1 MHVMLARVLAL
12 AAGAGAM
19 PSAGP
24 QPASSLVVHA
34 IRAYRPEQ
42 GRTEVNAFMQIPYIL
57 LEPTT
62 DGPDGALSYKIQVK
76 VVDSTG
82 LTLLQNSWQNH
93 APAAARTA
101 DASAVDMVRF
111 SLAPGRYRLT
121 VTVQDSV
128 SGHQAEAATDLEGF
142 ATEPPAS
149 DLLLSPSIRM
159 ATPTDSMPRPAEL
172 RWGEVLVTA
181 AAKLELTPLRSVA
194 YYLIE
199 AYADQNVAG
208 TLSFRVTDSTQK
220 VLLQTAV
227 EKVQVPPGGGVLKGQ
242 LDLAGLPG
250 GAYTLT
256 SSLSLGTKKVERSST
271 FTMANL
277 GEALA
282 RDVNRREAAAN
293 TDGGYFAAM
302 KEAELD
308 AAEEP
313 LAAIATST
321 ELSAYSD
328 KLSLNG
334 KRRFLAEFWQRRD
347 PSPGTPQNE
356 ARENFYKWIAYAN
369 THYREGGHSRP
380 GWKTDRGRVYLRN
393 GPPEEV
399 LQRDQLAK
407 APPFEVWRYRA
418 GKDRWYIFA
427 DRSLGVG
434 LFQLIQSNDVNEPG
448 LPSWQ
453 VILTAEGL
461 QDVGRFLG
469 IDFFTTQRNF

>member
-1 MHVMLARVLAL
+1 MHVMLARALAL
-12 AAGAGAM
+12 AAGMGAM
-19 PSAGP
+19 PSVGA
-24 QPASSLVVHA
+24 QPVSSLVVHA
-34 IRAYRPEQ
+34 IRAYRPAQ
-42 GRTEVNAFMQIPYIL
+42 GRTEVNAFMQIPYVL

-76 VVDSTG
+76 VADSTG

-93 APAAARTA
+93 APAAAREA
-101 DASAVDMVRF
+101 NASAVDMVRF

-128 SGHQAEAATDLEGF
+128 SGHQLEAGTDLEGF
-142 ATEPPAS
+142 AAEPPAS

-159 ATPTDSMPRPAEL
+159 ATATDSVPRPAEL

-199 AYADQNVAG
+199 AYADQNVTG

-220 VLLQTAV
+220 VLLQTPA
-227 EKVQVPPGGGVLKGQ
+227 EKVQVPSGGGVLKGQ

-250 GAYTLT
+250 GTYTLT
-256 SSLSLGTKKVERSST
+256 SSLAMGSRKVERSST
-271 FTMANL
+271 FAMANL
-277 GEALA
+277 NETLA
-282 RDVNRREAAAN
+282 RDAGRREAAAN
-293 TDGGYFAAM
+293 TDEGYFAVM
-302 KEAELD
+302 KGPELD
-308 AAEEP
+308 AAEQP
-313 LAAIATST
+313 LAAIAGSG
-321 ELSAYSD
+321 ELSAYND

-347 PSPGTPQNE
+347 PTPGTPDNE
-356 ARENFYKWIAYAN
+356 ARANFYQWIEYAN
-369 THYREGGHSRP
+369 AHYREGGRSRP

-399 LQRDQLAK
+399 LRRDQLAK
-407 APPFEVWRYRA
+407 APPFEVWRYRS

-434 LFQLIQSNDVNEPG
+434 LFQLIQSNDVNESG
-448 LPSWQ
+448 LPNWQ
-453 VILTAEGL
+453 AILTAEGL
-461 QDVGRFLG
+461 QDAGRFLG
-469 IDFFTTQRNF
+469 IDFFTAQRNF